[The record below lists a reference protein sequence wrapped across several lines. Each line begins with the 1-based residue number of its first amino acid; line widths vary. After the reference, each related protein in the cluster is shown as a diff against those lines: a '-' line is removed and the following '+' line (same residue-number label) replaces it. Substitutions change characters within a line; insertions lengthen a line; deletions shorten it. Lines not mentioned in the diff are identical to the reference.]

1 MTTAA
6 EKVTVIEPMVAPN
19 SGGAGAT
26 NTTATNAA
34 DSGTASNAAAGV
46 GQPEARGPQ
55 SGPSG
60 VSTQGTTLT
69 ASAAPDKRRA
79 LGRGLDSLLPG
90 PRIIPTAPAANPG
103 GGATSGTAGSG
114 AIGSGVAGPGAPGF
128 GAESPAGAGLSTGG
142 ADLGAPQPAV
152 IPDLQGVAAQRPE
165 GTSVIMLS
173 LDRVDANPYQTRYK
187 FREEDLQDLASSI
200 TVSGVLQPIVVRPGR
215 DGHYVLIVGERR
227 MRASRMAG
235 KTTIPALIRHVSE
248 QQAAEMTVT
257 ENLQRQDLNPLEQA
271 FAFARLSK
279 EFKLTQEQIGQGVG
293 ISRESVSN
301 YMRLLK
307 LPEKVQEYIGHG
319 TLGFSEAR
327 VLLTLD
333 DAPTIEKIAAQAVK
347 EGLSVDALEVLVL
360 RARGLLETPDTPKTG
375 GARWVDPNVR
385 QAQREL
391 ERVLGCRVRIRDRN
405 GKGKITIEYSRL
417 EDFDRVMELFKKK

>member
-1 MTTAA
+1 
-6 EKVTVIEPMVAPN
+6 
-19 SGGAGAT
+19 
-26 NTTATNAA
+26 
-34 DSGTASNAAAGV
+34 
-46 GQPEARGPQ
+46 
-55 SGPSG
+55 
-60 VSTQGTTLT
+60 
-69 ASAAPDKRRA
+69 
-79 LGRGLDSLLPG
+79 
-90 PRIIPTAPAANPG
+90 
-103 GGATSGTAGSG
+103 
-114 AIGSGVAGPGAPGF
+114 
-128 GAESPAGAGLSTGG
+128 
-142 ADLGAPQPAV
+142 
-152 IPDLQGVAAQRPE
+152 LQGMAAQRPE
-165 GTSVIMLS
+165 GTNVIMLS
-173 LDRVDANPYQTRYK
+173 LDRIDANPYQTRYK
-187 FREEDLQDLASSI
+187 FREEDLDDLASSI
-200 TVSGVLQPIVVRPGR
+200 QVSGVLQPIVVRPGR

-227 MRASRMAG
+227 MRASKLAG

-279 EFKLTQEQIGQGVG
+279 DFKLTQEQIGQGVG

-307 LPEKVQEYIGHG
+307 LPPKVQEYIGHG

-360 RARGLLETPDTPKTG
+360 RARGLLETPEAPKGG

-391 ERVLGCRVRIRDRN
+391 ERILGTRVRIRDRN
-405 GKGKITIEYSRL
+405 GEGKIVIEYNRL
-417 EDFDRVMELFKKK
+417 EDFDRVMEMFKKH